1 MQPTARKPFA
11 TPWIVLTL
19 AVLVLIAGAA
29 LYVTCR
35 SSSMQ
40 RAAAATE
47 APFASLKPGDAAKLV
62 LRLDALTEGG
72 ADATNLQKESETKY
86 RCTGEKIH
94 LSFSDSTPVVMGNY
108 EDVHPAAV
116 VHVTGAIGKNH
127 ELDTGKIVVLTG
139 YVQVLPCQ

>member
-11 TPWIVLTL
+11 TPWIALTL

-35 SSSMQ
+35 SSGMQ

-47 APFASLKPGDAAKLV
+47 APFASLKPGDEAKLV
-62 LRLDALTEGG
+62 LQLNVLTAGG
-72 ADATNLQKESETKY
+72 ADATNLQKESEAKY

-94 LSFSDSTPVVMGNY
+94 VLFSDTTPVLMGKH
-108 EDVHPAAV
+108 EDLHPAAV
-116 VHVTGAIGKNH
+116 IHVNGVVGKSH
-127 ELDTGKIVVLTG
+127 ELGAGKIVVLTG
-139 YVQVLPCQ
+139 YVQVVPCQ